1 MRVLTDEQ
9 RARLLKAL
17 ETAPDDVLC
26 TAVSE
31 MKRMRVQIQDDYK
44 ELSGF
49 IGREET
55 KLPEAPAK
63 PAVVLNVVD
72 ASKGT
77 ETTLVLKATAPGIA
91 CSRIGKDTRDAILA
105 KATSNVTLDDIMKHL
120 KRGESKRDET
130 VSALK
135 LLYNRGELLYFSDN
149 TYRRKS

>member
-44 ELSGF
+44 EVSGF

-55 KLPEAPAK
+55 KLPETVEKPLIAK
-63 PAVVLNVVD
+63 LV
-72 ASKGT
+72 
-77 ETTLVLKATAPGIA
+77 ETPKDVSAGVAKQTTAPGIA

-120 KRGESKRDET
+120 KRGDSKRDET

-135 LLYNRGELLYFSDN
+135 LLYDRGELLYFSDN